1 MKQNLTARY
10 AGLMALY
17 WAAFCAIMSFFTTLL
32 LWLGFSNTAAGIVV
46 ALGNVGGVALQ
57 PFAAAWAA
65 KRRHGV
71 HRMAR
76 GMTAV
81 LFAGSLLLAAV
92 YRVPLAAAVL
102 MVLLCAVLY
111 SLQGILNALGMES
124 ANAGARLDFG
134 LARGFGSAGYAA
146 TSFVLGLWTA
156 KAGPTV
162 LPWAYAVLFLTTGLL
177 LAFFPQLEMRDE
189 APAPPRRIGA
199 FLRRY
204 PRYTAVLAACVLL
217 FLCYNLIMTYLI
229 QIVRNLGGDTDVMGV
244 VMGLGALVEL
254 PAMAL
259 TERLLRRFSSGGLM
273 CFAGVFLTVKALL
286 IALAPSVVFLYL
298 AQAVQPLSYALIIP
312 ASVYYTNAVLA
323 PEDRVLGQTLM
334 VMASALS
341 TVFAGLLGGPLLD
354 AFGVRVTALVAVGI
368 SAAGAALL
376 FCCAQRKAQ

>member
-17 WAAFCAIMSFFTTLL
+17 WAAFCAVMSFFTTLL
-32 LWLGFSNTAAGIVV
+32 LWLGFSNTAAGAVV
-46 ALGNVGGVALQ
+46 ALGNLGGVALQ

-65 KRRHGV
+65 KRAHGV
-71 HRMAR
+71 HRMAQA
-76 GMTAV
+76 MTAA
-81 LFAGSLLLAAV
+81 LFAGSVLLLAA
-92 YRVPLAAAVL
+92 YRVPLAAAAL
-102 MVLLCAVLY
+102 MIALCAVLY

-146 TSFVLGLWTA
+146 ASFALGQWTA
-156 KAGPTV
+156 KAGPAV
-162 LPWAYAVLFLTTGLL
+162 LPWAYAALFLTSGLL
-177 LAFFPQLEMRDE
+177 LAAFPRLAAAER
-189 APAPPRRIGA
+189 APASPRQAGA

-204 PRYTAVLAACVLL
+204 PRYTVVLAACVLL

-229 QIVRNLGGDTDVMGV
+229 QIVRSLGGDTDAMGV

-259 TERLLRRFSSGGLM
+259 VQRLLKRFSAGGLM

-286 IALAPSVVFLYL
+286 IALAPSVAFLYL
-298 AQAVQPLSYALIIP
+298 AQAVQPLSYAIIIP
-312 ASVYYTNAVLA
+312 ASVYYTNDVLA

-341 TVFAGLLGGPLLD
+341 SVFAGLLGGPLLD
-354 AFGVRVTALVAVGI
+354 AFGVRTTALAAVGI

-376 FCCAQRKAQ
+376 LASARRKAA